1 MLGSVLNSLNYLKH
15 KFDKSQISI
24 SKKNIIRTALLY
36 LNTPYLWGGKTPF
49 GIDCSGLTQMVY
61 RLNGIKIKRDAF
73 QQANQGKILN
83 VFNDIKPGNLAF
95 FSNKEGEISHVGI
108 LINNNSIIHAHGKV
122 RVDQFDENGIY
133 NSKLENY
140 SHKLK
145 FIKSF

>member
-1 MLGSVLNSLNYLKH
+1 
-15 KFDKSQISI
+15 
-24 SKKNIIRTALLY
+24 
-36 LNTPYLWGGKTPF
+36 
-49 GIDCSGLTQMVY
+49 MVY

-73 QQANQGKILN
+73 QQANQGKFLN

-122 RVDQFDENGIY
+122 RVDKFDENGIY